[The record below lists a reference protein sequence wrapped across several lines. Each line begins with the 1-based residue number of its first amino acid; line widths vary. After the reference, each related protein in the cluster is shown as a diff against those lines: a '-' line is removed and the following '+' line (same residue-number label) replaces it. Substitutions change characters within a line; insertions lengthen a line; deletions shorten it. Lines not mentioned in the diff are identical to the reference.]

1 MTWQIDASH
10 TQIQFMMRHMMIS
23 KVRGFFEKFNGTIEY
38 DADNPADTRVEIEID
53 AASINTRDAQRD
65 NHLRSPDFLNA
76 AEYPILTFTSK
87 RVEAIDAMTG
97 RLIGDLTIRS
107 VTREAALD
115 VEYLGQAKSP
125 WGTLSAGF
133 TGSTVIDRKEWG
145 LTWNQALETGGILVG
160 DKINIDIEME
170 IVKQPEEIAV

>member
-10 TQIQFMMRHMMIS
+10 TQIQFTVRHMMIS
-23 KVRGFFEKFNGTIEY
+23 RVRGSFEKFNGLIDF
-38 DADNPADTRVEIEID
+38 DADNPAATRVEITID

-65 NHLRSPDFLNA
+65 NHLRSPDFLNVDKFST
-76 AEYPILTFTSK
+76 LTFISK
-87 RVEAIDAMTG
+87 RVEAKDDTTG
-97 RLIGDLTIRS
+97 RLIGDLTIRG

-133 TGSTVIDRKEWG
+133 TGSTTIDRKEWG
-145 LTWNQALETGGILVG
+145 LTWNQALETSGILVG

-170 IVKQPEEIAV
+170 IVKQPEEVAV